1 MSCCKDAS
9 DFPNSKDQQ
18 IYRNC
23 RCLIPLWKFSMCL
36 YCLHCFFLCQ
46 DLGLQI
52 QCLILY
58 KDNFSTPLVYT
69 LSQVIILQAQ
79 ADIISKEIHS
89 VDLDPSC
96 PYQLAFHLDDGWQVW
111 KEMQWCSFF
120 FLSFFLFVF
129 HVSTDSSCFFVGIN
143 INTSPFE
150 ISLLI
155 HMLCDVIVL
164 DKPIVNMVFLQNL
177 S

>member
-1 MSCCKDAS
+1 
-9 DFPNSKDQQ
+9 
-18 IYRNC
+18 
-23 RCLIPLWKFSMCL
+23 
-36 YCLHCFFLCQ
+36 
-46 DLGLQI
+46 
-52 QCLILY
+52 
-58 KDNFSTPLVYT
+58 
-69 LSQVIILQAQ
+69 
-79 ADIISKEIHS
+79 
-89 VDLDPSC
+89 
-96 PYQLAFHLDDGWQVW
+96 
-111 KEMQWCSFF
+111 MQWCSFF